1 MHVSRHTVA
10 VHGLPVLR
18 VVRRGDRHTI
28 HDLNVHVMLDVGDVA
43 RAPDTRAIARA
54 VHALAGQHAG
64 REPEAFAT
72 TIAQHALTHFEQVQ
86 HAAVEV
92 SVQGWQRLAIGGRP
106 RDRDLVGA
114 SAEVRIARVTVDHAV
129 MRVAAGF
136 RDMQLLTAET
146 SELQP
151 LLELGLDAVWT
162 YGWTE
167 IPFDTQW
174 QQVRRTLT
182 DAYVEREHIVGAPLA
197 HALAK
202 TVLDASPAVHRI
214 EVRLRTARHT
224 AVDMTEFGMENVGEV
239 FGERESAR
247 GAYEVA
253 LERAEI
259 AG

>member
-1 MHVSRHTVA
+1 MLMSRHTVA

-28 HDLNVHVMLDVGDVA
+28 HDLHIDVMLDVGDVA
-43 RAPDTRAIARA
+43 LAPDTHAIARA
-54 VHALAGQHAG
+54 VHALAGHHAG
-64 REPEAFAT
+64 GEPEAFAT
-72 TIAQHALTHFEQVQ
+72 TIAQHALTHFEHVR
-86 HAAVEV
+86 HAVVEV
-92 SVQGWQRLAIGGRP
+92 AVHGWERLAIGGRP

-114 SAEVRIARVTVDHAV
+114 SADVRIARVTADHEV

-136 RDMQLLTAET
+136 RDMRLLTAEA
-146 SELQP
+146 SALLPLIELS
-151 LLELGLDAVWT
+151 LDAVWT

-167 IPFDTQW
+167 IPFDTHW

-182 DAYVEREHIVGAPLA
+182 DAYAERAHIVGAPLA
-197 HALAK
+197 HSLAK
-202 TVLDASPAVHRI
+202 TVLDASPAVQRI

-224 AVDMTEFGMENVGEV
+224 AVDMMAFGMENVGEV

-247 GAYEVA
+247 GACEVA